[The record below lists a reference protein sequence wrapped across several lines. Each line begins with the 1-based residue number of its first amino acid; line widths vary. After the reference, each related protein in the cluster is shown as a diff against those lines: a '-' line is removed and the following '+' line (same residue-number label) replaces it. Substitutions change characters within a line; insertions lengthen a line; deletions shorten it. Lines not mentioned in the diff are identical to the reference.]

1 MIGPIYF
8 SDCNVLNHAVL
19 LNCKILEEELIHN
32 EGKIVT
38 PIILVIWSGTY
49 SDIYLYLIEY
59 VEYFSDN

>member
-1 MIGPIYF
+1 M
-8 SDCNVLNHAVL
+8 LNHAVL

-38 PIILVIWSGTY
+38 AIILVIWSGTY

>member
-1 MIGPIYF
+1 M
-8 SDCNVLNHAVL
+8 LNHAVL

-59 VEYFSDN
+59 IEYFSDN